1 MGTGKNMSVRALLDF
16 VGAERQTSDGHCN
29 QPAQHQSKQD
39 VGCSMLVPTK
49 LPSAAGSD
57 SQADMSK
64 DLAAQNRLLKQR
76 LTDFMEEARK
86 NERKLRR
93 FQSLELKLVSLNS
106 ILELIEAILR
116 PDPTAV
122 NWDMVSLLLFD
133 PEYELQ
139 RILKDEGVKLDK
151 MPSLMFVSSMEEMEE
166 LYSASLFPSLGTYRS
181 SKHTKLFQHGR
192 KKPASVALLPLVR
205 YGRLIGSLNIGSHD
219 GDKFV
224 RGVRTDFLEHFA
236 AVVAICIENGINLER
251 LKRQGLTDT
260 LTAINN
266 RRFFD
271 QRLKEEV
278 EAAGRS
284 GKPLSCMLL
293 DVDYFKRV
301 NDTYGHQVGDLV
313 LREVAAIIRA
323 QLRGSDVLSRYGGEE
338 FSALLANTDTEEV
351 EEVAER
357 IRRAVEERV
366 FNVPDFDPFSITISI
381 GVAIL
386 KSASDTALDKNAGDM
401 LVGQADRVLYDAKAN
416 GRNQVICAPA
426 SCSLGPSTNPA

>member
-1 MGTGKNMSVRALLDF
+1 MLAPLELQRRTSGTS
-16 VGAERQTSDGHCN
+16 S
-29 QPAQHQSKQD
+29 
-39 VGCSMLVPTK
+39 
-49 LPSAAGSD
+49 
-57 SQADMSK
+57 DMSK
-64 DLAAQNRLLKQR
+64 DMNAQNRLLKQR
-76 LTDFMEEARK
+76 LADFMEEARK

-93 FQSLELKLVSLNS
+93 FQSLELKLIGLDS
-106 ILELIEAILR
+106 ILELVETILR
-116 PDPTAV
+116 PDPAAV

-133 PEYELQ
+133 PEYEVQ
-139 RILKDEGVKLDK
+139 RILRDEGVKLDR
-151 MPSLMFVSSMEEMEE
+151 MPSLMFVTSMEEMEG
-166 LYSASLFPSLGTYRS
+166 LYSASLFPSLGGYRS
-181 SKHTKLFQHGR
+181 GKHSKLFQHAG
-192 KKPASVALLPLVR
+192 KKPASVALLPLLR

-219 GDKFV
+219 TDKFV

-271 QRLKEEV
+271 QRLKEETD
-278 EAAGRS
+278 AAGRS

-293 DVDYFKRV
+293 DVDHFKRV

-338 FSALLANTDTEEV
+338 FSALLANTDTEEA

-357 IRRAVEERV
+357 IRRSVEERV
-366 FNVPDFDPFSITISI
+366 FNPSDLDPFNTTISI
-381 GVAIL
+381 GVATL
-386 KSASDTALDKNAGDM
+386 KAAPDTKLEKGGGDR
-401 LVGQADRVLYDAKAN
+401 LIGQADRMLYDAKAN
-416 GRNQVICAPA
+416 GRNQVRCAPA
-426 SCSLGPSTNPA
+426 SCTLGSKP

>member
-1 MGTGKNMSVRALLDF
+1 MN
-16 VGAERQTSDGHCN
+16 
-29 QPAQHQSKQD
+29 
-39 VGCSMLVPTK
+39 
-49 LPSAAGSD
+49 
-57 SQADMSK
+57 K
-64 DLAAQNRLLKQR
+64 DLNAQNRLLKQR

-106 ILELIEAILR
+106 IRELLEAILR
-116 PDPTAV
+116 PDPAAV

-139 RILKDEGVKLDK
+139 RILQDEGVKLERL
-151 MPSLMFVSSMEEMEE
+151 PSLMFVASMEEMEA
-166 LYSASLFPSLGTYRS
+166 LYSASLFPSLGAYRS
-181 SKHTKLFQHGR
+181 SKHSKLFQHAG

-271 QRLKEEV
+271 QRLKEET

-284 GKPLSCMLL
+284 GQPLSCMLL
-293 DVDYFKRV
+293 DVDHFKRV

-338 FSALLANTDTEEV
+338 FSALLAHTDTEEA

-357 IRRAVEERV
+357 IRRSVAERV
-366 FNVPDFDPFSITISI
+366 FKVPEFEAFNVTISI
-381 GVAIL
+381 GVATL
-386 KSASDTALDKNAGDM
+386 RSAPNSKLAKGVGDN
-401 LVGQADRVLYDAKAN
+401 LIGQADRVLYDAKAG
-416 GRNQVICAPA
+416 GRNQVRCAPG
-426 SCSLGPSTNPA
+426 SCSLSSR

>member
-1 MGTGKNMSVRALLDF
+1 MD
-16 VGAERQTSDGHCN
+16 
-29 QPAQHQSKQD
+29 
-39 VGCSMLVPTK
+39 
-49 LPSAAGSD
+49 
-57 SQADMSK
+57 K
-64 DLAAQNRLLKQR
+64 DLSAQNRQLTQR
-76 LTDFMEEARK
+76 LSDFMDEARK

-93 FQSLELKLVSLNS
+93 FQSLELKLVGLNS
-106 ILELIEAILR
+106 ILELIETILH
-116 PDPTAV
+116 PDTTAV
-122 NWDMVSLLLFD
+122 HWDMVSLLLFD

-139 RILKDEGVKLDK
+139 RMLKDEGVKLDE
-151 MPSLMFVSSMEEMEE
+151 MPALMFVSSMEEMEE
-166 LYSASLFPSLGTYRS
+166 LYSASLFPTLGRYRS
-181 SKHTKLFQHGR
+181 GKHAKLFQHTR
-192 KKPASVALLPLVR
+192 KKPSSAALLPLVR
-205 YGRLIGSLNIGSHD
+205 YGRLIGSLNIGSLD

-236 AVVAICIENGINLER
+236 AVVAICVENGVNTER

-278 EAAGRS
+278 EATGRS

-301 NDTYGHQVGDLV
+301 NDSYGHQVGDLV

-338 FSALLANTDTEEV
+338 FSALLSNTGTEEA

-357 IRRAVEERV
+357 IRRCVEERV
-366 FNVPDFDPFSITISI
+366 FDVPDYDPFNITISI
-381 GVAIL
+381 GVATL
-386 KSASDTALDKNAGDM
+386 KTAPNTKLEKNTGDM
-401 LVGQADRVLYDAKAN
+401 LIGQADRVLYDAKSN
-416 GRNQVICAPA
+416 GRNQVICAPE
-426 SCSLGPSTNPA
+426 SCSLGPEL

>member
-1 MGTGKNMSVRALLDF
+1 MLAS
-16 VGAERQTSDGHCN
+16 
-29 QPAQHQSKQD
+29 SKSLRS
-39 VGCSMLVPTK
+39 GLSSHSGMN
-49 LPSAAGSD
+49 
-57 SQADMSK
+57 K
-64 DLAAQNRLLKQR
+64 DLTAQNRLLKQR
-76 LTDFMEEARK
+76 LADFMEEARK

-93 FQSLELKLVSLNS
+93 FQSLELKLVGLNS

-116 PDPTAV
+116 PDSAAV
-122 NWDMVSLLLFD
+122 HWDMVSLLLFD

-139 RILKDEGVKLDK
+139 RMLKDEGIKLDE
-151 MPSLMFVSSMEEMEE
+151 MPALMFVSSMEEMEE
-166 LYSASLFPSLGTYRS
+166 LYSASLFPTLGGYRS
-181 SKHTKLFQHGR
+181 SKHAKLFQHTR
-192 KKPASVALLPLVR
+192 KKPSSVALLPLVR
-205 YGRLIGSLNIGSHD
+205 YGRLIGSLNIGSLD
-219 GDKFV
+219 GDKFI

-236 AVVAICIENGINLER
+236 AVVAICIENGINTER

-301 NDTYGHQVGDLV
+301 NDSYGHQVGDLV

-338 FSALLANTDTEEV
+338 FSALLANTGTEEA

-357 IRRAVEERV
+357 IRRCVEERV
-366 FNVPDFDPFSITISI
+366 FDVPEFDPFNITISI
-381 GVAIL
+381 GVATL
-386 KSASDTALDKNAGDM
+386 KSSADTKLEKNAGDK
-401 LVGQADRVLYDAKAN
+401 LIGQSDRVLYDAKAN
-416 GRNQVICAPA
+416 GRNQVICAPE
-426 SCSLGPSTNPA
+426 SCSLGAELSPA

>member
-1 MGTGKNMSVRALLDF
+1 MN
-16 VGAERQTSDGHCN
+16 
-29 QPAQHQSKQD
+29 
-39 VGCSMLVPTK
+39 
-49 LPSAAGSD
+49 
-57 SQADMSK
+57 K
-64 DLAAQNRLLKQR
+64 DLTAQNRLLKQR
-76 LTDFMEEARK
+76 LTDFMDEARK

-93 FQSLELKLVSLNS
+93 FQSLELKLVGLNS
-106 ILELIEAILR
+106 ILELIEAILE
-116 PDPTAV
+116 PDSTAV
-122 NWDMVSLLLFD
+122 HWDMVSLLLFD

-139 RILKDEGVKLDK
+139 RMLKDEGIKLDE
-151 MPSLMFVSSMEEMEE
+151 MPALMFVSSMEEMEE
-166 LYSASLFPSLGTYRS
+166 LYSASLFPTLGGYRS
-181 SKHTKLFQHGR
+181 SKHAKLFRHTR
-192 KKPASVALLPLVR
+192 KKPSSVAFLPLVR
-205 YGRLIGSLNIGSHD
+205 YGRLIGSLNIGSLD

-236 AVVAICIENGINLER
+236 AVVAICIENGINTER

-301 NDTYGHQVGDLV
+301 NDSYGHQVGDLV

-338 FSALLANTDTEEV
+338 FSALLANTGTEEA

-357 IRRAVEERV
+357 IRRCVEERV
-366 FNVPDFDPFSITISI
+366 FDVPDFDPFNITISI
-381 GVAIL
+381 GVTTL
-386 KSASDTALDKNAGDM
+386 KTSADTKLEKNAGDM
-401 LVGQADRVLYDAKAN
+401 LIGQADRVLYDAKAN
-416 GRNQVICAPA
+416 GRNQVICSPE
-426 SCSLGPSTNPA
+426 SCSLGAIPA

>member
-1 MGTGKNMSVRALLDF
+1 MLL
-16 VGAERQTSDGHCN
+16 
-29 QPAQHQSKQD
+29 P
-39 VGCSMLVPTK
+39 
-49 LPSAAGSD
+49 PSNPRRHISNTPSG
-57 SQADMSK
+57 MNK
-64 DLAAQNRLLKQR
+64 DLNAHNRLLKQR
-76 LTDFMEEARK
+76 LADFMDEARK

-106 ILELIEAILR
+106 IRELLDAILR

-133 PEYELQ
+133 PEYEVQ
-139 RILKDEGVKLDK
+139 RILKDEGVKLDN
-151 MPSLMFVSSMEEMEE
+151 MQSLMFVSSMEEMEE
-166 LYSASLFPSLGTYRS
+166 LYSATLFPTLGGYRS
-181 SKHTKLFQHGR
+181 SKHSKLFQHAG

-219 GDKFV
+219 ADKFV

-271 QRLKEEV
+271 QRLKEET

-293 DVDYFKRV
+293 DVDHFKRV

-338 FSALLANTDTEEV
+338 FSALLANTDTEEA

-357 IRRAVEERV
+357 IRRSVEERV
-366 FNVPDFDPFSITISI
+366 FSVPDFEPFNITISI
-381 GVAIL
+381 GVATL
-386 KSASDTALDKNAGDM
+386 KAAPDTKLEKGAGDN
-401 LVGQADRVLYDAKAN
+401 LIGQSDRVLYDAKAG
-416 GRNQVICAPA
+416 GRNQVMCAPA
-426 SCSLGPSTNPA
+426 TCSLGSTP